1 MRYLAARHVSRR
13 AFTLVELL
21 VVIAI
26 IGTLVGLLL
35 PAVQAARESARR
47 STCMNNTKQ
56 IALAVQSYESAARQ
70 YPPGNS
76 TELIM
81 NAEYGGKDYRT
92 WAIFL
97 LPYLESAPLYADVM
111 RTMPS
116 VNGATTWQ
124 WQVGLAYNSPMAV
137 FCCPSDPNANKVEL
151 IAKDSRGFYSNYR
164 GVAGS
169 TTFNP
174 RGKIEGGNAGT
185 YAEPAANASTDGGT
199 RLNGIFFAR
208 SKVRPKDVTDGT
220 SKTLVVA
227 EGVNVPYT
235 TAGYWFDT
243 RGSLWM
249 MAYLGSALVS
259 TQNTPNTTVGD
270 RLRYCAPHPRAPC
283 AGLAG
288 GTPGTSAN
296 AGPADNMVSYARSY
310 HQGVYAGLADG
321 AVVFYSES
329 VDAAVWTALGTR
341 AGGEAIASQE

>member
-1 MRYLAARHVSRR
+1 M
-13 AFTLVELL
+13 
-21 VVIAI
+21 
-26 IGTLVGLLL
+26 
-35 PAVQAARESARR
+35 
-47 STCMNNTKQ
+47 
-56 IALAVQSYESAARQ
+56 QSYESATRQ
-70 YPPGNS
+70 YPPGTS

-81 NAEYGGKDYRT
+81 WPDSGGQDYRN

-97 LPYLESAPLYADVM
+97 PPYLESAQLYADVM

-116 VNGATTWQ
+116 VNGNTTWQ
-124 WQVGLAYNSPMAV
+124 WQVGLNNNSPMAV
-137 FCCPSDPNANKVEL
+137 FSCPSDPNADKTQIVAN
-151 IAKDSRGFYSNYR
+151 DRRGFYSNYR

-174 RGKIEGGNAGT
+174 RGLIDSGNAGT
-185 YAEPAANASTDGGT
+185 SAEPAANASTDGGT

-220 SKTLVVA
+220 LKTLVVA
-227 EGVNVPYT
+227 EGVNVPHT

-243 RGSLWM
+243 RGSVWGF
-249 MAYLGSALVS
+249 AYFGTTLIS

-296 AGPADNMVSYARSY
+296 AGPSDNMVSYARSY

-321 AVVFYSES
+321 AVVFYSEGIN
-329 VDAAVWTALGTR
+329 AAVWAALGTR